1 MNQKLTLSIDSAAI
15 SRGKSYAKK
24 NGRSLSSM
32 VENFLLLLDDDTD
45 ALREQIPV
53 SNKLMSLV
61 GIAQGPTTEDDYK
74 RHLVERY
81 DAK

>member
-15 SRGKSYAKK
+15 TRGKSYAKK

-32 VENFLLLLDDDTD
+32 VENFLLLLDDTDTP
-45 ALREQIPV
+45 LEQIPV

-61 GIAQGPTTEDDYK
+61 GIAKGTTSEDDHK
-74 RHLVERY
+74 RHLMERY

>member
-15 SRGKSYAKK
+15 ARGKNYAKK

-32 VENFLLLLDDDTD
+32 VESFLLLLDD
-45 ALREQIPV
+45 ESGEVQSQIPI
-53 SNKLMSLV
+53 SSKLMSLV
-61 GIAQGPTTEDDYK
+61 GISEGKTTKEDYK

-81 DAK
+81 DG

>member
-15 SRGKSYAKK
+15 ARGKSYAKK

-45 ALREQIPV
+45 DIVEQIPI
-53 SNKLMSLV
+53 SNKLMSLI
-61 GIAQGPTTEDDYK
+61 GIGEGTATEEDYK
-74 RHLVERY
+74 QHLIERY
-81 DAK
+81 DVH